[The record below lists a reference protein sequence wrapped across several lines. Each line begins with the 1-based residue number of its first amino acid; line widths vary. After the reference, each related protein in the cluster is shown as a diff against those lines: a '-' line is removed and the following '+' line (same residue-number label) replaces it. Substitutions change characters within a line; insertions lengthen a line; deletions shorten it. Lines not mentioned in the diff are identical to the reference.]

1 MGSNRCLLSFDCEEW
16 LMRFTLHHAHDWA
29 VTPEAAVT
37 IQRQLA
43 PLVREEPLATP
54 PQSIAGVD
62 MSVRGDQ
69 VQAAVVLLR
78 YPDLTVIEQAIW
90 QGQVEFPYVPGLLS
104 FREVPAVLRAL
115 QQLSTMPDL
124 IMCDAQGRAHPRRFG
139 LASHLGVLL
148 EWPTIGVAKSLL
160 TGHHTELPATK
171 GAHVPLRAG
180 AETIGAVV
188 RSRTAVNPLYVSV
201 GHRITLPEAINL
213 TLACTTRYRLPEPT
227 RQAHLLSKTK

>member
-1 MGSNRCLLSFDCEEW
+1 MNL
-16 LMRFTLHHAHDWA
+16 TLHHTHEWA
-29 VTPEAAVT
+29 VTPEAA
-37 IQRQLA
+37 IALQQQFA
-43 PLVREEPLATP
+43 PLVREEPLAVP

-69 VQAAVVLLR
+69 VQAAVVLLS
-78 YPDLTVIEQAIW
+78 YPALTVLDQATW

-115 QQLSTMPDL
+115 QQLATMPDL
-124 IMCDAQGRAHPRRFG
+124 IMCDAQGRAHPRRLG
-139 LASHLGVLL
+139 LAAHLGLLL

-160 TGHHTELPATK
+160 TGHHAELPATK

-180 AETIGAVV
+180 AELIGAVV
-188 RSRTAVNPLYVSV
+188 RSRADVKPLYVSV
-201 GHRITLPEAINL
+201 GHRITLPEAIDL